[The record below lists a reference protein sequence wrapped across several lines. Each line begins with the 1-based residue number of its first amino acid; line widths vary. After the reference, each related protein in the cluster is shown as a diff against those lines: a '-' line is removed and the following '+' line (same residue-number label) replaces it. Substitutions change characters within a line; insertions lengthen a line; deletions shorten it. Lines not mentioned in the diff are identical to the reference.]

1 MENRIGHNLG
11 HRLFDF
17 ILISLA
23 IDLSF
28 TDLFKKKQLDFD
40 FIIIPTVFLFQIH
53 WDFLVHGILK
63 NVLFGDIFLLMVSS
77 LITLRSENIYF
88 VCFLFFQIY

>member
-1 MENRIGHNLG
+1 MTDPIYDVDNLCL
-11 HRLFDF
+11 LFL
-17 ILISLA
+17 LISLA

-53 WDFLVHGILK
+53 
-63 NVLFGDIFLLMVSS
+63 
-77 LITLRSENIYF
+77 
-88 VCFLFFQIY
+88 